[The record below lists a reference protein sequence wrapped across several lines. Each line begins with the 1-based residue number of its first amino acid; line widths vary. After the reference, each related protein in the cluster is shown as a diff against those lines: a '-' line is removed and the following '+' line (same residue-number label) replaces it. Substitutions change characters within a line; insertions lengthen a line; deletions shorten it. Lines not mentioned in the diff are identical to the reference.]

1 MTAQLRKVI
10 ITEKEQIGS
19 RESRYMAGKNKLT
32 VSSEKMPANTAR
44 VKILQN
50 ILEVVM
56 DRKWFTKHSFA
67 MAE

>member
-1 MTAQLRKVI
+1 
-10 ITEKEQIGS
+10 
-19 RESRYMAGKNKLT
+19 MAGKNKLT
-32 VSSEKMPANTAR
+32 ASSEKMPANTAR

-56 DRKWFTKHSFA
+56 DRKWLTKHSFA